1 MKRITIIIFLLSLN
15 FSFSQKKELRKAQK
29 LFDGG
34 DIAAASQLLTEFQSI
49 LESAD
54 QKVKPQYQF
63 LKGKIAQQNKEFKI
77 AYDLFNNI
85 KENSSLKEEV
95 TQQMLL
101 LSADIVNSAIDDNNA
116 GNFKAS
122 TEKLYMAYNIDP
134 EANQDYLYF
143 AASSAVNADMFEVA
157 LSYYIKLK
165 EIKYTGVVTK
175 YFVTEVD
182 SGNEIEVTQ
191 SEYDLYKK
199 SKSYEGFREEETPSR
214 FPEIVKNIALI
225 YSELGDN
232 DKAMSAVQEARKEN
246 PDDLNLILTE
256 ANIYIQ
262 LGEKERFKELMSQA
276 IAQDPNNANL
286 LYNLA
291 VVTSDLGDKAAARG
305 YYEKAIEIDPN
316 YRNAYLNLVALIL
329 EGEQGIVEQMNSL
342 GTSAADNA
350 RYDSLKSLIKI
361 GDAEEDA
368 IKTLMNIYGT
378 LGDTEGFKEM
388 KALRRLVSSCN
399 HTKNLLLEVFFI
411 SFF

>member
-1 MKRITIIIFLLSLN
+1 MKRITLIIFLLAIN

-49 LESAD
+49 MENAD

-143 AASSAVNADMFEVA
+143 AASSAVNADMFEAA

-232 DKAMSAVQEARKEN
+232 DKAMSAVQEARNEN

-262 LGEKERFKELMSQA
+262 LGEKERFQELMSQA
-276 IAQDPNNANL
+276 IAQDPDNANL

-329 EGEQGIVEQMNSL
+329 EGEQDIVEQMNSL

-350 RYDSLKSLIKI
+350 RYDSLKSSREDLYRECVPILKSLIKI

-388 KALRRLVSSCN
+388 KALLGD
-399 HTKNLLLEVFFI
+399 
-411 SFF
+411 

>member
-34 DIAAASQLLTEFQSI
+34 DIAAASQVLTEFQSI

-143 AASSAVNADMFEVA
+143 AASSAVNADMFEAA

-262 LGEKERFKELMSQA
+262 LGEKERFQELMSQA
-276 IAQDPNNANL
+276 IAQDPDNANL

-329 EGEQGIVEQMNSL
+329 EGEQDIVEQMNSL

-350 RYDSLKSLIKI
+350 RYDSLKSSREDLYRECVPILKSLIKI

-388 KALRRLVSSCN
+388 KALLGD
-399 HTKNLLLEVFFI
+399 
-411 SFF
+411 

>member
-49 LESAD
+49 MENAD

-85 KENSSLKEEV
+85 KQNSSLKEEV

-276 IAQDPNNANL
+276 IAQDPDNANL

-350 RYDSLKSLIKI
+350 RYDSLKSSREDLYRECVPILKSLIKI

-388 KALRRLVSSCN
+388 KALLGD
-399 HTKNLLLEVFFI
+399 
-411 SFF
+411 

>member
-1 MKRITIIIFLLSLN
+1 MKRITLIIFLLAIN

-34 DIAAASQLLTEFQSI
+34 DIAAASQVLTEFQSI

-199 SKSYEGFREEETPSR
+199 SKSYEGFREEETRSR

-232 DKAMSAVQEARKEN
+232 DKAMSAVQEARNEN

-262 LGEKERFKELMSQA
+262 LGEKERFQELMSQA
-276 IAQDPNNANL
+276 IAQDPDNANL

-329 EGEQGIVEQMNSL
+329 EGEQDIVEQMNSL

-350 RYDSLKSLIKI
+350 RYDSLKSSREDLYRECVPILKSLIKI

-388 KALRRLVSSCN
+388 KALLGD
-399 HTKNLLLEVFFI
+399 
-411 SFF
+411 

>member
-1 MKRITIIIFLLSLN
+1 MKRITLIIFLLAIN

-34 DIAAASQLLTEFQSI
+34 DIAAASQVLTEFQSI

-54 QKVKPQYQF
+54 QKVKPRYQF

-199 SKSYEGFREEETPSR
+199 SKSYEGFREEETRSR

-232 DKAMSAVQEARKEN
+232 DKAMSAVQEARNEN

-262 LGEKERFKELMSQA
+262 LGEKERFQELMSQA
-276 IAQDPNNANL
+276 IAQDPDNANL

-329 EGEQGIVEQMNSL
+329 EGEQDIVEQMNSL

-350 RYDSLKSLIKI
+350 RYDSLKSSREDLYRECVPILKSLIKI

-388 KALRRLVSSCN
+388 KALLGD
-399 HTKNLLLEVFFI
+399 
-411 SFF
+411 